1 MRIYVSAKTARIIYF
16 LMLTCTSFYRLDGQD
31 SLVNK
36 TKLFESDEVL
46 DITLS
51 GHIRELLNDRSDRA
65 QYHQIELIYRKPNSS
80 LVTVETKIRTRGS
93 FRRLKENCYY
103 PPLLIQFAKTG
114 QTDSSLFKDQ
124 DRLKLVMPCQDD
136 EYVIREWLA
145 YKIYNLL
152 TPKSFRVRLV
162 KLRLEDNLKG
172 KMYSPFYGILIENEN
187 EMSKRNGC
195 SLTEKRMRPEQ
206 TDTNSFLIMAV
217 FQYLAGNTDWSVQFL
232 QNIRLITTDPN
243 AAPIPVPYDFD
254 MCGIVNAPYAV
265 PHEELKLI
273 SVQDRLYRGYC
284 IPDMKRFD
292 GVIGLFNRLRNKIYG
307 LYTDCPLLYPGYI
320 KNTKAFLDEFYT
332 TINST
337 RAAEQEFH
345 VPCDKN
351 GPGNIIIKGLRE
363 H

>member
-16 LMLTCTSFYRLDGQD
+16 LLLTCTSCYRLDGQD
-31 SLVNK
+31 SLGNK
-36 TKLFESDEVL
+36 TRLFESDEVL

-65 QYHQIELIYRKPNSS
+65 QYHQIELIYRNPDSS

-103 PPLLIQFAKTG
+103 PPLLIQFAKNG

-124 DRLKLVMPCQDD
+124 DRLKLVMPCQGD
-136 EYVIREWLA
+136 EFVIREWLA

-187 EMSKRNGC
+187 EMAKRNGC
-195 SLTEKRMRPEQ
+195 SLIDKRMKPEQ

-232 QNIRLITTDPN
+232 QNIRLITTDPK

-254 MCGIVNAPYAV
+254 MCGIVNAPYAA
-265 PHEELKLI
+265 PHEELKLK

-284 IPDMKRFD
+284 IPDMKRFG
-292 GVIGLFNRLRNKIYG
+292 GVIGLFNQLRNKIYG

-320 KNTKAFLDEFYT
+320 KTSKVFLDEFYR

-337 RAAEQEFH
+337 RAAEQDFH